1 MEKKELSATINNA
14 IEKKQ
19 NSYISKYN
27 KVIEKCNKT
36 AWELAK
42 VVYDTVNANDFEE
55 VFGTMTEYS
64 KALNVSKSSLS
75 KMVKA
80 YERRIDLLEINE
92 NYALFTRTHIEEMS
106 PINEEDVE
114 EFLEVER
121 VTVDDSAKDIR
132 EKAIHFVNS
141 KKEPDETDVVEDTEE
156 SEEVDENYNCMLLTY
171 KGTEYQITSEEMIAK
186 IKELLEI
193 EE

>member
-1 MEKKELSATINNA
+1 MEKKEISATINTA

-27 KVIEKCNKT
+27 KVIEKCNKN

-55 VFGTMTEYS
+55 VFGTMTEYA

-75 KMVKA
+75 KMAKA
-80 YERRIDLLEINE
+80 YERRIELLEINE
-92 NYALFTRTHIEEMS
+92 NYALLTRTHVEEMS
-106 PINEEDVE
+106 PVNDEDTE

-121 VTVDDSAKDIR
+121 VTVEDSAKDIR

-141 KKEPDETDVVEDTEE
+141 KKEPDETNVVEETDVI
-156 SEEVDENYNCMLLTY
+156 EEVDENFNCMLLTY
-171 KGTEYQITSEEMIAK
+171 KGTEYQITSDEMIEK
-186 IKELLEI
+186 IKALLEI
-193 EE
+193 KE